1 MEVDVKNDTR
11 SKLMV
16 LACVSLSLAMTV
28 CGSDGSATDEPTK
41 EPKVMEDPAIQ
52 EILITVTEQDGKV
65 TWKNVPPVRVH
76 TGDSIDFKVKIGS
89 AWILIPDGQIESTA
103 GGREWARAKGLLA
116 FELGED
122 GATVTVPED
131 YQMDGDE
138 VVITYS
144 IMARADID
152 GASGWGYVH
161 GENPPPRIII
171 RKR

>member
-1 MEVDVKNDTR
+1 MEIDMRNDTK

-28 CGSDGSATDEPTK
+28 CGSDGSATDEPNK
-41 EPKVMEDPAIQ
+41 EPKVTENQ
-52 EILITVTEQDGKV
+52 TTHEVLITVTQQDGKIK
-65 TWKNVPPVRVH
+65 WENVPPVRVH
-76 TGDSIDFKVKIGS
+76 TGDSIDFKMETGS
-89 AWILIPDGQIESTA
+89 AWILIPDGQIEGTA

-138 VVITYS
+138 AVVTYS

-161 GENPPPRIII
+161 GENPPPRMII
-171 RKR
+171 RPR